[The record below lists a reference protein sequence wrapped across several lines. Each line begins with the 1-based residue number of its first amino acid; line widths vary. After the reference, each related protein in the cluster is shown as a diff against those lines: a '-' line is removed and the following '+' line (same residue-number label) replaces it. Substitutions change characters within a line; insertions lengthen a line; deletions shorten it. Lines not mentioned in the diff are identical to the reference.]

1 MNCLWNC
8 VRMTIQRIMQSQLSN
23 GTVCVN
29 HELCK
34 KFSYTKWKI
43 IKSVFL
49 DWDKKILI
57 DYQMQIQYF
66 YICITQWVCW
76 TLQKFASKWLSKWSD
91 NICKWKCGHWSSKY
105 KDHLVIPFSPHNAK
119 TYVSLNCWSKNHFS
133 TIDCYGLPIT
143 VLAEK
148 LCLCDLSFASETDWL
163 LVALTHLVRM
173 VTFVQSHNH
182 ECQWLRLMAQ
192 CWFTPHLEWLK
203 ETGIFLYEN
212 YA

>member
-1 MNCLWNC
+1 VKNHQKCFSWLRQENFD
-8 VRMTIQRIMQSQLSN
+8 RLSN
-23 GTVCVN
+23 
-29 HELCK
+29 LI
-34 KFSYTKWKI
+34 FSC
-43 IKSVFL
+43 
-49 DWDKKILI
+49 LI
-57 DYQMQIQYF
+57 YQMQIQYF

-91 NICKWKCGHWSSKY
+91 YISKWKCGHWSSKY